1 MDSVKLWLNSGRE
14 ETQRSAEATTVGAG
28 NSIKP
33 PGSENPGLER
43 GRPLTWGAGVLHDVR
58 PVFLRLIL
66 DRRQRKGQSELT
78 IPGLEFKAN
87 LELPYRAGVREVKLN
102 VGIQVVGLNPCRV
115 KKKMYSFLT
124 EVSTKTNRIHHN
136 FHKYKIKLLI
146 TGECLQQGQAD
157 CSIHS

>member
-14 ETQRSAEATTVGAG
+14 ETQRSAEATTVGAR
-28 NSIKP
+28 NSVKP
-33 PGSENPGLER
+33 PGSENPGLDR

-66 DRRQRKGQSELT
+66 DRRQRKGQSKLT

-115 KKKMYSFLT
+115 KKNVFIFDRGVNKNKQNSSEF
-124 EVSTKTNRIHHN
+124 SQI
-136 FHKYKIKLLI
+136 
-146 TGECLQQGQAD
+146 
-157 CSIHS
+157 